1 MVETASRLQF
11 RELGSELEALLTEA
25 ELIGTYQPPFNVLL
39 KDDKSP
45 IYIHITNEEFPQ
57 VKTVR
62 KQQVIREK
70 LKGTVLGP
78 YQSSY
83 RIKEVLLIARRIFRW
98 CSDPQSRKKSKA
110 CFYFHI
116 GQCSGACAGNV
127 SAAEYQ
133 TLIDSLILFLRG
145 KTTLVTKNLESELEK
160 VIENENFERA
170 AIIRDQLAIIRDV
183 TSKKYRMKPNLQL
196 LPQLSAKKTDD
207 GLVFLSKILKD
218 YIAAPLSHKL
228 EKIEGYDVSN
238 LSGTNAAVAMVSFT
252 NGEPDKTDYRIFNI
266 RGLKTPNDY
275 KMLQEALQRRQ
286 NHPEWGKPSLIVIDG
301 GKGQLRA
308 AMKVWFWR
316 TPIISIAKR
325 PDRIIIP
332 AIEFHQKETGK
343 PYDLENL
350 EYHVLKLP
358 EQHPALRLI
367 TQVRDESHRFSKKQ
381 HIKLRARALVS
392 EQTIIV

>member
-11 RELGSELEALLTEA
+11 KELGSELEALLTEA
-25 ELIGTYQPPFNVLL
+25 ELIGTYQPPYNVLL

-45 IYIHITNEEFPQ
+45 IYIHITNEDFPQ
-57 VKTVR
+57 IRTVR
-62 KQQVIREK
+62 KQQVVREK
-70 LKGTVLGP
+70 LRGTILGP

-83 RIKEVLLIARRIFRW
+83 RIKEVLRIARRIFRW
-98 CSDPQSRKKSKA
+98 CSDPQSRKNNKA

-116 GQCSGACAGNV
+116 GQCSGACVGLV
-127 SAAEYQ
+127 SATEYR
-133 TLIDSLILFLRG
+133 TLIDSLVMFLRG
-145 KTTLVTKNLESELEK
+145 KTTLVAKNLELDLK
-160 VIENENFERA
+160 KAILKENFERA
-170 AIIRDQLAIIRDV
+170 AIIRDQLLIIRDV
-183 TSKKYRMKPNLQL
+183 TSKKYRMNPNLQL

-218 YIAAPLSHKL
+218 YIAVPLSHKL

-252 NGEPDKTDYRIFNI
+252 DGVPDKQDYRIFNI
-266 RGLKTPNDY
+266 KSLNTPNDY

-286 NHPEWGKPSLIVIDG
+286 NHPEWGKPSLVVIDG

-308 AMKVWFWR
+308 AMKVWLWR

-332 AIEFHQKETGK
+332 SIEFHHKETGK
-343 PYDLENL
+343 SYDVKKLK
-350 EYHVLKLP
+350 YHVLKLP

-367 TQVRDESHRFSKKQ
+367 TQIRDESHRFSKKQ
-381 HIKLRARALVS
+381 HIKLRSRELVS
-392 EQTIIV
+392 KQTIIV